1 MTRIRNGLVPDGTR
15 SLGGDTGCSP
25 AVLRRSSN
33 YKAPR
38 WNGKAPFTAGDLIS
52 LAALYARS
60 HDPMKEQPVAFY
72 RDAYLAVCRGLDI
85 PPVNDLTQVL
95 GIDPEVERKGRFSKD
110 FFRLAGIGRFL
121 WARANMISLQD
132 PWGNVLEG
140 DIWGQRTFERGTPQ
154 YGTVAVGVDAYA
166 EAVNRLPGVLEHID
180 GALCALLGWD
190 SSRSVTYADLRALHG
205 MPEEESD
212 F

>member
-33 YKAPR
+33 YKDLTD
-38 WNGKAPFTAGDLIS
+38 GEAPFTAGDLIS

-60 HDPMKEQPVAFY
+60 HDPMKEEPVAFY

-95 GIDPEVERKGRFSKD
+95 GIDPEAEREGRFSKD

-190 SSRSVTYADLRALHG
+190 SSRSVTYADLRTKYG